1 MLNEGCGKGTY
12 MKIKT
17 YKVYTTHS
25 LTAALEMYSELV
37 RRMKKGE
44 SLDVRDCQ
52 GIKIK
57 VDDVKLLSYKEDG
70 KIRYAVSAIGPLRR
84 AANAEGNAAE
94 AANAECGMLNAE

>member
-37 RRMKKGE
+37 RRMKKELTGRGDF
-44 SLDVRDCQ
+44 S
-52 GIKIK
+52 K
-57 VDDVKLLSYKEDG
+57 
-70 KIRYAVSAIGPLRR
+70 
-84 AANAEGNAAE
+84 
-94 AANAECGMLNAE
+94 